1 MAILVHLA
9 ALLLLATVTL
19 SAQTISAPAQT
30 LIGQGWGV
38 DHVGIG
44 VRDLAQ
50 AQHDYEQL
58 GFKVSK
64 GGHFPGGLS
73 NCSVSLQNNSYL
85 ELLSVSGGTPIAH
98 SDASDVAEFVTSTKA
113 LCSLASTFHLPKLR
127 RTT

>member
-1 MAILVHLA
+1 MGIRVHLGG
-9 ALLLLATVTL
+9 LLLTFLL
-19 SAQTISAPAQT
+19 SAQTSSAPAQT
-30 LIGQGWGV
+30 LLGQGRGV

-50 AQHDYEQL
+50 TQHDYEQL

-85 ELLSVSGGTPIAH
+85 ELLAVSGGSPSAH
-98 SDASDVAEFVTSTKA
+98 SDAS
-113 LCSLASTFHLPKLR
+113 
-127 RTT
+127 